1 VTANVNPYLWLTLN
15 TQRELYYSPAKLI
28 NGTPAF
34 KQSSQQIY
42 TMSQLTSTLQLGHV
56 LNAEDLFVAYNQAFD
71 QVMHGDLCPKQT
83 MWAKNGSEWPEC
95 R

>member
-1 VTANVNPYLWLTLN
+1 
-15 TQRELYYSPAKLI
+15 
-28 NGTPAF
+28 
-34 KQSSQQIY
+34 
-42 TMSQLTSTLQLGHV
+42 MSQLTSTLQLGHV
-56 LNAEDLFVAYNQAFD
+56 LNADDLFIGYNEAFD